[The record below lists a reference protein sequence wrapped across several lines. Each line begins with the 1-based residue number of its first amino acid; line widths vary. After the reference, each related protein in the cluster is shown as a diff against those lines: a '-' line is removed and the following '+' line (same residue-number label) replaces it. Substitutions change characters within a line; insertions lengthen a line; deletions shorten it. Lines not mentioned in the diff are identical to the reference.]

1 MHIYLKQGGSFCLV
15 EPENGEEEGWNRIIL
30 SANTQPI
37 ITVLSDDV
45 VLVKYHDRDD
55 GVLVI
60 FPYSGKG
67 KATVMK
73 LHHLPET
80 TNRLKLVHAT
90 FAKLLD
96 FDDGRLT
103 NNKRNKAITIVRE
116 LLPDV
121 VRNSIGDKE
130 DGITFYLHKDQLSVY
145 LDKALKIKLNHYTL
159 FSRNIKDSLL

>member
-1 MHIYLKQGGSFCLV
+1 MHIYVKQGGSVCLS
-15 EPENGEEEGWNRIIL
+15 EPENEEGWNRVIL
-30 SANTQPI
+30 SAGTQPV

-45 VLVKYHDRDD
+45 VIVKYHDRTD

-73 LHHLPET
+73 LCNLPET
-80 TNRLKLVHAT
+80 NKRLGLIHAV
-90 FAKLLD
+90 FANLLD

-121 VRNSIGDKE
+121 VRNSIGNKE

-145 LDKALKIKLNHYTL
+145 VDKALKIKLNHYIL